1 LIELVLTASYVTQ
14 AVLIL
19 LLLLSIFSWAGIFY
33 KLRVFSRANS
43 ATNKFLHE
51 FKKGDDLF
59 LLKKAALKYKESP
72 LSALFLESIRRLQ
85 KKKILSNELE
95 VEMVLGEDLR
105 ATLGSLRR
113 LLKTVSDEEITF
125 LENYL
130 SYFAII
136 GNVSP
141 FIGLFGTVLGIID
154 AFQNISQIGSA
165 NIAAVAPGVA
175 EALIATAAGLITA
188 IPAVIAYNYF
198 LNFLR
203 KINSRTEGFSQ
214 ELIFYFEERLKTPK
228 LQTRVSP

>member
-43 ATNKFLHE
+43 ATNKILHE
-51 FKKGDDLF
+51 FKKGEDLF

-95 VEMVLGEDLR
+95 VEAVSEEDLR

-125 LENYL
+125 LENFL

-198 LNFLR
+198 LNSLR
-203 KINSRTEGFSQ
+203 KIDSRTEGFSQ

-228 LQTRVSP
+228 FPSRVSP

>member
-1 LIELVLTASYVTQ
+1 MTQ

-43 ATNKFLHE
+43 DTNKFLHE
-51 FKKGDDLF
+51 FKKGEDLF
-59 LLKKAALKYKESP
+59 PLKKAALRYKESP
-72 LSALFLESIRRLQ
+72 LSALFLESIRRFQ
-85 KKKILSNELE
+85 KKKILSSELE
-95 VEMVLGEDLR
+95 VQTVLEEDLR
-105 ATLGSLRR
+105 TSLKNLRR

-125 LENYL
+125 LENFL

-198 LNFLR
+198 LNVLR

-214 ELIFYFEERLKTPK
+214 ELIFYFEERLKMQKP
-228 LQTRVSP
+228 QTRVSP

>member
-1 LIELVLTASYVTQ
+1 MIELVLTASYVTQ

-43 ATNKFLHE
+43 ASNKFLHE
-51 FKKGDDLF
+51 FKKGEDLF

-95 VEMVLGEDLR
+95 AEKDLGEELR

-175 EALIATAAGLITA
+175 EALIATAAGLIAA

-198 LNFLR
+198 LNSLR

-214 ELIFYFEERLKTPK
+214 ELIFYLEERLKTPK
-228 LQTRVSP
+228 LPSRMSP